1 MKSEKNRQKEINHIA
16 FIMDGNG
23 RWARKRLL
31 PRNSGHKEG
40 LKAMMRIAD
49 ACRNRGLP
57 YVSFYAFSTENKFRS
72 QSEVSGL
79 ISLMSKIEE
88 VADELVKRNVRLNIM
103 GDISYFDENLRKVI
117 SDSVEKTNSL
127 TGGVVN
133 IGLNYGG
140 RDELLRAAQ
149 LYRLDGGKKPLSDY
163 LYTAGQPD
171 PDILI
176 RTGGEK
182 RLSNF
187 MLYQLAYTELFFT
200 DTYWPDFSEEE
211 LNAII
216 EEYYKRDRRFG
227 K

>member
-1 MKSEKNRQKEINHIA
+1 
-16 FIMDGNG
+16 MDGNG
-23 RWARKRLL
+23 RWARERLL
-31 PRNSGHKEG
+31 PRNSGHREG
-40 LKAMMRIAD
+40 IKVMMRIAD
-49 ACRNRGLP
+49 ACHNRALP
-57 YVSFYAFSTENKFRS
+57 YVSFYAFSTENKYRPK
-72 QSEVSGL
+72 SEVSGL
-79 ISLMSKIEE
+79 ISLIGKIEE
-88 VADELVKRNVRLNIM
+88 VAEELAKRNTRLNIM
-103 GDISYFDENLRKVI
+103 GDISYFDEKLQRTI
-117 SDSVEKTNSL
+117 IESVKRTSSL
-127 TGGVVN
+127 TGGVLN

-149 LYRLDGGKKPLSDY
+149 LYRDGDVNKTLSDY

-211 LNAII
+211 LNSII
-216 EEYYKRDRRFG
+216 AEYYKRDRRFG